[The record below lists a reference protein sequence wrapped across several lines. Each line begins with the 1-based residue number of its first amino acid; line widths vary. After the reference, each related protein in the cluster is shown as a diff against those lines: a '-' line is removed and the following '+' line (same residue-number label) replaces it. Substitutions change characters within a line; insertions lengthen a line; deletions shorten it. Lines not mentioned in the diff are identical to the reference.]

1 MTSQSAYT
9 IKEVSKLSGL
19 PASTL
24 RYYEGIGIIPSI
36 KRDPSSKQRVY
47 NQNNLDRIDTLACL
61 HATGLSLDDMKTYMD
76 NIGRGK
82 AGIRGEIELLRSQA
96 IRLEAESRYL
106 KLRKQ
111 YVALKIQYWK
121 AAEVDDEKEMER
133 IGSEARQLSKAL
145 KLPLE

>member
-121 AAEVDDEKEMER
+121 AAEIDDEKEMER

>member
-9 IKEVSKLSGL
+9 IKEVSNLSGL

-24 RYYEGIGIIPSI
+24 RYYEGIGIIPAI
-36 KRDPSSKQRVY
+36 ERDSSSKQRVY
-47 NQNNLDRIDTLACL
+47 NQEDLNKIDTLACL
-61 HATGLSLDDMKTYMD
+61 HATGLSIEDMKTYID
-76 NIGRGK
+76 NIDRGK

-96 IRLEAESRYL
+96 IRLEAESQYL

-111 YVALKIQYWK
+111 YVALKIEYWK
-121 AAEVDDEKEMER
+121 AAELNDEKEMER

-145 KLPLE
+145 KSPLE

>member
-47 NQNNLDRIDTLACL
+47 TQNNLDRIDTLACL

-121 AAEVDDEKEMER
+121 ATEVDDEKEMER

>member
-121 AAEVDDEKEMER
+121 AAEIDDEKEIER

>member
-145 KLPLE
+145 KLPIE

>member
-121 AAEVDDEKEMER
+121 ATEVDDEKEMER